1 MLAFLQHHFFTRAFM
16 LFLVIGCINVFNA
29 TLIAWLCTQA
39 LGANLAFIVGYV
51 ISNVVAYILNS
62 HFIFHTPL
70 SLMRCLKFALSY
82 VPNFLIQNII
92 VFIFYNL
99 MGVPAILTYLIAAVL
114 GVPVTFLAVKLFAFG
129 RR

>member
-1 MLAFLQHHFFTRAFM
+1 MRTFLQRHFFTRAFM

-39 LGANLAFIVGYV
+39 LGANLAFIIGYI

-62 HFIFHTPL
+62 HFIFHAPL
-70 SLMRCLKFALSY
+70 TLIRCLKFALSY
-82 VPNFLIQNII
+82 VPNFLIQNVI

-99 MGVPAILTYLIAAVL
+99 LGVPAILTYLIAAVL

-129 RR
+129 RH